1 MNAITSK
8 TTNGTAKI
16 LSRLELIECEI
27 CDKSEKDKQTSDIEA
42 IEMRK
47 YVTCGAAGL
56 VTRYVITIHCD
67 QMVEP
72 RLQSEQAENNI
83 FRGHA
88 LKSSI
93 AVLYLSTFSLTSVP
107 VQKYNFR

>member
-1 MNAITSK
+1 
-8 TTNGTAKI
+8 
-16 LSRLELIECEI
+16 
-27 CDKSEKDKQTSDIEA
+27 
-42 IEMRK
+42 MRK

-56 VTRYVITIHCD
+56 VTRYVITIQCD

-88 LKSSI
+88 MKCSI
-93 AVLYLSTFSLTSVP
+93 TVLYNIYLSILCLASILVDI
-107 VQKYNFR
+107 VYHNRILG